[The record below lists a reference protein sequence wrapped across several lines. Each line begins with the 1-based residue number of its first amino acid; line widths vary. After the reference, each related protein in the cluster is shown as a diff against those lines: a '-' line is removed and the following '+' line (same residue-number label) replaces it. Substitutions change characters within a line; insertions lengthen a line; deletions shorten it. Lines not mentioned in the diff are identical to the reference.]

1 MKQWFILFTLLG
13 WIFAPSG
20 SLLAQKGKGRMG
32 APGLGVNL
40 PQVSGKGK
48 AGSEAAAAAR
58 SPRPGG
64 PAAAAN
70 VDVGSRVAANPAL
83 STVIQPL
90 LPPGATIATAAAGFR
105 NQGQFIAALHVSR
118 NLGIPFDQLKSELT
132 ENHPD
137 SLGQAIHQLRPDLS
151 RNTVRS
157 AVRQARRQ
165 AEQDIDAA
173 QLESKLSSNAALAA
187 KAQSLLP
194 AGTDLQAAAAGFE
207 NIRDFLVAEHLAHD
221 LNIPFAQLKA
231 QVAGTNPVSFKQA
244 IATLRPDLSS
254 ASIKAGLKTARQEAK
269 ADLEAAGETGP
280 EEREA
285 AEP

>member
-1 MKQWFILFTLLG
+1 MSKCFFRKPGSEAPCFASPRTKGEVAMKQWFILFTLLG

-20 SLLAQKGKGRMG
+20 SLLAQKGQGRMG

-194 AGTDLQAAAAGFE
+194 AGTD
-207 NIRDFLVAEHLAHD
+207 
-221 LNIPFAQLKA
+221 
-231 QVAGTNPVSFKQA
+231 PVSFKQA